1 MKGARRT
8 SPTLQ
13 PAGAGS
19 GEDPFTD
26 GSQFLMALDLP
37 ACPDL
42 LQHLGLSGGRLVTGG
57 QQIYPDY
64 GPTVIAKLE
73 ALSSISRGDLSTC
86 FFWNDTVR
94 SGSDRRI
101 TTIVMPGAGGEQG
114 FRVASSEKRNVETRF
129 VPLDPAKVEKAFET
143 LRNHVTGDKILPAG
157 TPKPKRASVLERLD
171 ELQRSVMEAD
181 PVTLAE
187 FSCAMTSFLLQRNGL
202 SQQSIMISSALNA
215 GVLTNQVNEFLRAID
230 VVVRTLNEA
239 VGELRE
245 SGIDPILNEV
255 EDDYLPLFYSCD
267 KDGVRLR
274 LHSRSNDG
282 RRTALAECHC
292 GAEYSFDLGMKGEE
306 TIGALEETGRWS
318 VDVCLPVFQNDLM
331 SGVVAGSVSA
341 DYGRVLTRITRMALG
356 KRPVPSLL
364 PPVEG
369 GGRQGTLLFRY
380 LFEGVIE

>member
-1 MKGARRT
+1 
-8 SPTLQ
+8 
-13 PAGAGS
+13 
-19 GEDPFTD
+19 
-26 GSQFLMALDLP
+26 MALDLP

-73 ALSSISRGDLSTC
+73 ALSGISRGDLSTC